1 MTLDPE
7 ATQEEKQR
15 VFKLK
20 ESQPKGYLTGSY
32 DNGFGIILNGMPL
45 SAYKMP
51 LLEALDFARARGEQ
65 TRFAWSAP
73 EWIELEQ
80 GESI

>member
-1 MTLDPE
+1 MALDPE

-20 ESQPKGYLTGSY
+20 KNQPNGYLSGSY

-45 SAYKMP
+45 TANKMP
-51 LLEALDFARARGEQ
+51 LGEALDRARAIGVQ
-65 TRFAWSAP
+65 TKFAWSAP
-73 EWIELEQ
+73 EWIELEEGQ
-80 GESI
+80 SI